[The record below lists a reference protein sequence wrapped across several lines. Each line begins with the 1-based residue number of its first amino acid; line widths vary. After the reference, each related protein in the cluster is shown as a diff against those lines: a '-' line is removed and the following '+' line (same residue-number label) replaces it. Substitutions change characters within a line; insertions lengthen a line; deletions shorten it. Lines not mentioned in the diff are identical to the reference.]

1 MNIRMSN
8 VFAAFAL
15 VSAILLGFPVLA
27 LSDEGLSSSN
37 QMLTFNGDVTSPVQ
51 ISAGTIGNCPALL
64 VSPLVVPITGQLG
77 DIMIDDA
84 CEHVYVTNQS
94 NNSVEVFSL
103 TTGILDKPIAVG
115 SKPFGLDTSP
125 DGNTLYVAN
134 SGDSSI
140 SIVDLKQGIES
151 DKIVVPDTYGNQDT
165 PYSLAVASNGLVLFS
180 TTCTGNNWGGRM
192 MQLDSATKEL
202 TVRRDFWF
210 FGTTTRDTYLKASGD
225 RNIIGI
231 VSNNYCC
238 NGSTGTVFKYNVTSN
253 TFTYERYLSIYPYF
267 LLPDIAI
274 DFTGAVAV
282 VNTGTSSIVLNSDI
296 NPIGTIPSDSNTP
309 IFGEATHPS
318 GKIGFRVVNSGLEIL
333 DLVRFTKTG
342 LLDLGDTVGSSNLS
356 QTKDTRRAAISRN
369 GQLLAVI
376 TDHGFSI
383 VDTTPSYML
392 AVKSAGDGSGIV
404 TGTPQGITCGT
415 VCIQSYA
422 MGTTITLTAMANPN
436 SVFTGWSGGG
446 CSGRGN
452 CQVTLSAATTVTAS
466 FSLSMLP
473 LTITNQG
480 GGSVSSYPAGIDC
493 GSVCSSSFAF
503 ESVVTLTAAPAP
515 GYVFVG
521 WGDAC
526 SGVGTCQVTINQATH
541 VIANFILDQTSQ
553 SNIECLF
560 GWAEQNYPGLFAPA
574 AATTAVS
581 TVYTYRHYS
590 ATNAY
595 LGVSTADN
603 HVYYLG
609 PDGNLQDEGPLSYW
623 LPKADCQ
630 NAHWSSIG
638 PTGGVINKLVIDPS
652 NPSILYAVG
661 VQGGVFK
668 TTDGGKSWNSITVGL
683 KISTIYA
690 FAITPSNSAILY
702 AGGDS
707 GISKSINGGMSWSA
721 VNIGLPVGSYI
732 TSLAVNPSNPAIVY
746 ASIMH
751 PTNAGGSRSTLYKS
765 VNSGANWSEANSGL
779 PSGGVIQSLTIDQ
792 FNPATLYA
800 VSYGNDYSSGVY
812 KSSDGGTYW
821 WRINYDMPTGIPVNS
836 IVIAPSNPSILYAST
851 DNFGLYKSAN
861 GGLNWL
867 SVSGNLPP
875 SASVKLV
882 TVDPTTPDL
891 LYAMA
896 YWGYN
901 GIITNGGLFKSTN
914 GGVSWAMLGNGL
926 NHNAI
931 LSLAINPSNPATLY
945 AGTFDPA
952 KGAGGVYKSIDA
964 GESWNAAN
972 SGLAAMTVVAL
983 AINPSHSAMLYAG
996 VYGYGI
1002 FKSSDGGASWN
1013 QANTGL
1019 TDASVITLVIDQS
1032 NPARLYAGTLSGGG
1046 VFKSVDGGTSWSQ
1059 THRGDTNPAIASLAI
1074 APSNPSILYA
1084 GTYGD
1089 GVFKSNDSGENW
1101 SQAGT
1106 GMINLAIYA
1115 IAVDP
1120 LNPSTLY
1127 VGSDRG
1133 GVFKSTDGGKTWTTV
1148 NKGLTVLSIDA
1159 LAIDSSNPSTIYA
1172 ATPGAGVFK
1181 SGNGGEGWSPSSTG
1195 LPQNAYVRTLTI
1207 DPSSPTTLYAGTF
1220 GFGLFKST
1228 DSGGSWSLAHPSLPL
1243 AAHIMSFAIDPSD
1256 PGTVYAGI
1264 FGGGV
1269 FRSLSPTTECLFN
1282 WAEMNY
1288 PALNSW
1294 MSPATAFWGIYTYRY
1309 YSATKTY
1316 LGVSSVDNHVY
1327 YMGQDGNLLDEG
1339 PASYWLPLAGC
1350 Q

>member
-1 MNIRMSN
+1 
-8 VFAAFAL
+8 
-15 VSAILLGFPVLA
+15 
-27 LSDEGLSSSN
+27 
-37 QMLTFNGDVTSPVQ
+37 
-51 ISAGTIGNCPALL
+51 
-64 VSPLVVPITGQLG
+64 
-77 DIMIDDA
+77 
-84 CEHVYVTNQS
+84 
-94 NNSVEVFSL
+94 
-103 TTGILDKPIAVG
+103 
-115 SKPFGLDTSP
+115 
-125 DGNTLYVAN
+125 
-134 SGDSSI
+134 
-140 SIVDLKQGIES
+140 
-151 DKIVVPDTYGNQDT
+151 
-165 PYSLAVASNGLVLFS
+165 
-180 TTCTGNNWGGRM
+180 M
-192 MQLDSATKEL
+192 MQFDSATKEL

-238 NGSTGTVFKYNVTSN
+238 NGSTGTVFKYNIASN
-253 TFTYERYLSIYPYF
+253 TFTYERYLSVYPYF

-309 IFGEATHPS
+309 IFGEVTHPS
-318 GKIGFRVVNSGLEIL
+318 GKVGFRVVNSGLEIL
-333 DLVRFTKTG
+333 DLVRFTNTG

-356 QTKDTRRAAISRN
+356 QAKDTRRAAISRN

-383 VDTTPSYML
+383 VTTSTDYSLMVNL
-392 AVKSAGDGSGIV
+392 VGSGLGVV
-404 TGTPQGITCGT
+404 TSIPQGIVCGT
-415 VCIQSYA
+415 DCQHNYA
-422 MGTTITLTAMANPN
+422 VGTFVTLTAAANPD
-436 SVFTGWSGGG
+436 SAFTGWSGGG

-466 FSLSMLP
+466 FSPSTLS
-473 LTITNQG
+473 LTITNQD

-609 PDGNLQDEGPLSYW
+609 PDGNLQDQGPLSYW

-630 NAHWSSIG
+630 NAHWASIG

-652 NPSILYAVG
+652 NPSILYAMG
-661 VQGGVFK
+661 VHGGVFK

-702 AGGDS
+702 AGGSS
-707 GISKSINGGMSWSA
+707 GIFKSVNGGMSWSA

-732 TSLAVNPSNPAIVY
+732 ASLAVNPSNPAQVY

-765 VNSGANWSEANSGL
+765 VNSGANWNEANSGL
-779 PSGGVIQSLTIDQ
+779 PSGGVIQSLTIDRS
-792 FNPATLYA
+792 NPATLYA

-821 WRINYDMPTGIPVNS
+821 WRINNDMPTGTLVNS
-836 IVIAPSNPSILYAST
+836 IVIDPSNPSILYAST

-861 GGLNWL
+861 GGRNWL
-867 SVSGNLPP
+867 PVNGNLPP
-875 SASVKLV
+875 TASVKFV
-882 TVDPTTPDL
+882 TVDPTNPDL

-914 GGVSWAMLGNGL
+914 GGVSWVMLGNGL
-926 NHNAI
+926 NHNAV

-945 AGTFDPA
+945 VGTFDPA

-964 GESWNAAN
+964 GENWNAAN

-983 AINPSHSAMLYAG
+983 AIDPSHSATLYAG

-1019 TDASVITLVIDQS
+1019 TDASVITLVIDHS
-1032 NPARLYAGTLSGGG
+1032 NPARLYAGTLGGGG

-1059 THRGDTNPAIASLAI
+1059 TRRGDTNPAIASLAI
-1074 APSNPSILYA
+1074 APSDPSILYA

-1115 IAVDP
+1115 IAVAP

-1127 VGSDRG
+1127 AGSDRS
-1133 GVFKSTDGGKTWTTV
+1133 GVFKSTDGGKTWTTA

-1159 LAIDSSNPSTIYA
+1159 LVIDFSNPSTIYA

-1181 SGNGGEGWSPSSTG
+1181 SGNGGESWSPSSTG

-1207 DPSSPTTLYAGTF
+1207 DPSNPTTLYAGTF

-1243 AAHIMSFAIDPSD
+1243 AAHIMSFGIDPSNPD
-1256 PGTVYAGI
+1256 TVYAGI

-1269 FRSLSPTTECLFN
+1269 FKSLSSPIECLFN
-1282 WAEMNY
+1282 WAEKSYPSLLSPSSSTSILSNY
-1288 PALNSW
+1288 
-1294 MSPATAFWGIYTYRY
+1294 TAYRRY
-1309 YSATKTY
+1309 AGTDAF
-1316 LGVSSVDNHVY
+1316 LGVSSADKHIY
-1327 YMGQDGNLLDEG
+1327 YSGADGALQDMGL
-1339 PASYWLPLAGC
+1339 ASLWLSTAGC